1 MPVMGFVFPSLPPP
15 PPPTSLFLLPSLFF
29 SPSLFSLLR
38 DYENGVCKTT
48 KTIKLMALLL
58 FIFFFDIILQS
69 FIINIFVFSDNLRIP
84 FFSWILRHLGGF
96 FIKRKLDHSSGKDEL
111 YKCILQ
117 EVRIFTPCRSFSVK
131 IVFLNF
137 NLNFFSSIFFSML
150 SSFYRMDSIWSFT

>member
-1 MPVMGFVFPSLPPP
+1 MPVMGFVFLSPLS
-15 PPPTSLFLLPSLFF
+15 LLPSLFF

-48 KTIKLMALLL
+48 KTIKLMVSLL
-58 FIFFFDIILQS
+58 FIFVFDIILQS

-117 EVRIFTPCRSFSVK
+117 EVRIFAPCRSFNIK
-131 IVFLNF
+131 
-137 NLNFFSSIFFSML
+137 IFF
-150 SSFYRMDSIWSFT
+150 